1 AIAARESGADVTV
14 LERAPKRDRGGNSAF
29 TAGIMRATYESVD
42 DLREL
47 LPDLDDPRLDRAD
60 FEPTPPESYF
70 EDVARVS
77 EYRADPDLAETLVTE
92 THSTLSWMRE
102 HGVRFQPMYVPLPD
116 GTTTLSGVPTVDVWG
131 GGEGLVEALITEA
144 ERLGVEI

>member
-1 AIAARESGADVTV
+1 
-14 LERAPKRDRGGNSAF
+14 
-29 TAGIMRATYESVD
+29 
-42 DLREL
+42 
-47 LPDLDDPRLDRAD
+47 AD
-60 FEPTPPESYF
+60 FEPYPQETYF

-144 ERLGVEI
+144 ERLGVEIRYDSEAVGLVRGAKGIEGVDVRSQGVVT